1 MYEFLSSLAQ
11 TWGLLLFVFA
21 FVLVL
26 IYALNPKNKDQFKKA
41 GRIPLDDGPDDT
53 GNKDN
58 V

>member
-1 MYEFLSSLAQ
+1 MYEFLASLAQ

-26 IYALNPKNKDQFKKA
+26 IYTLNPKNKEQFKNA
-41 GRIPLDDGPDDT
+41 GLIPLDDGPEDT
-53 GNKDN
+53 GNEDN